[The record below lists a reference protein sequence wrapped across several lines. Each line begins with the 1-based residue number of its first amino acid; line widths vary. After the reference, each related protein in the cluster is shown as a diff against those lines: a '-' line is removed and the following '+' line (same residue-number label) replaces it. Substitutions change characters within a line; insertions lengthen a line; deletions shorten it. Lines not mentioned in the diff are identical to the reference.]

1 MSASNNHQIS
11 DLDGIK
17 EVLAVH
23 RHTSWPRQGALRKL
37 RGAHV
42 CGASLAA
49 CDQLRANLPVG
60 LIKVK

>member
-23 RHTSWPRQGALRKL
+23 RHTSWPYQGVLREL
-37 RGAHV
+37 GDAHV

-49 CDQLRANLPVG
+49 CDQLRTNLPV
-60 LIKVK
+60 